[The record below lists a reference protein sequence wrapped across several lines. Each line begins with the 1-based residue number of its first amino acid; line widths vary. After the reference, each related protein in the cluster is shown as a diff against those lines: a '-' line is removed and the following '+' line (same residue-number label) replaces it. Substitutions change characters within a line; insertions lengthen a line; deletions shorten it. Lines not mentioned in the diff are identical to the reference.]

1 MPPAPVRAAWDRGVR
16 RAESEGKSFKKHPS
30 CFGWMHAEIAKGFH
44 QIHSQAW
51 SLAMVGQRERQLPE
65 LPTMAMEVKEDARL
79 EAEA

>member
-1 MPPAPVRAAWDRGVR
+1 
-16 RAESEGKSFKKHPS
+16 
-30 CFGWMHAEIAKGFH
+30 MHAEIAKGFH

-51 SLAMVGQRERQLPE
+51 SLAMVAQKERQLSE